1 VRSDGLVGAL
11 DVGGTHVAAGRVHM
25 ATARVEPGTRSALA
39 PGAGRDELVGAI
51 VEAAKGVAA
60 GASALG
66 VAVPG
71 PFDYEAGIS
80 AITHKLGALHGVD
93 LRRELAT
100 GLGLEP
106 RAVVFL
112 NDAAAFLLGEWWAG
126 AARGHA
132 RAVGITLG
140 SGLGSAFL
148 ADGRIVAGQGELY
161 TLPFRGAPVEQTIS
175 RGAILAHYGSDGLDV
190 EQIAAFARGGEVRA
204 RRLFE
209 QLGDDLAEFL
219 APPLHAFE
227 ASCLVVGGSIAGAWD
242 LLADR
247 LRSGLGADGLVVRRA
262 AHLEDAALLGAALYA
277 TGREL

>member
-1 VRSDGLVGAL
+1 
-11 DVGGTHVAAGRVHM
+11 M
-25 ATARVEPGTRSALA
+25 ATARIERGTRTPLA
-39 PGAGRDELVGAI
+39 AGAGRDELVGAI
-51 VEAAKGVAA
+51 VEAAKDVAA

-100 GLGLEP
+100 ALVLEP
-106 RAVVFL
+106 RAVAFL

-126 AARGHA
+126 AARGHV

-140 SGLGSAFL
+140 TGLGSAFL
-148 ADGRIVAGQGELY
+148 EDGRIVAGQGELY
-161 TLPFRGAPVEQTIS
+161 TRPFRGAPVEQAIS
-175 RGAILAHYGSDGLDV
+175 RGAILGRYGSDGLDV
-190 EQIAAFARGGEVRA
+190 EQIAALARGGEARA

-209 QLGDDLAEFL
+209 QLADDLAEFL
-219 APPLHAFE
+219 APPLRAFE
-227 ASCLVVGGSIAGAWD
+227 ASCLVIGGSIAGAWD
-242 LLADR
+242 LLEDP
-247 LRSGLGADGLVVRRA
+247 LRAGLERNGLVVRRA

-277 TGREL
+277 TERAA